1 MFNYKMANEL
11 EYAILSGVLFFIVGN
26 PITYG
31 IVGNIL
37 KLNTKISKQNYIL
50 VFIHSIVMAL
60 LMFVTMWL
68 LDTYFIEAEE
78 AVEAAVEDVV
88 EEVMG
93 ELRDPFDSEEYE
105 IIKQKDG
112 STIVDG
118 SIKIYDLEEN
128 LDIEFPDE
136 REYDTLAGYIL
147 DFIGDIPDK
156 GVKATY
162 ENYIFK
168 VINIHSNRIDKVEVK
183 TIDG

>member
-1 MFNYKMANEL
+1 MANEL

-78 AVEAAVEDVV
+78 AVEAAV
-88 EEVMG
+88 
-93 ELRDPFDSEEYE
+93 
-105 IIKQKDG
+105 KDA
-112 STIVDG
+112 VDTAPADDAADDADDDAADDADAPEG
-118 SIKIYDLEEN
+118 
-128 LDIEFPDE
+128 F
-136 REYDTLAGYIL
+136 TL
-147 DFIGDIPDK
+147 
-156 GVKATY
+156 
-162 ENYIFK
+162 
-168 VINIHSNRIDKVEVK
+168 
-183 TIDG
+183 

>member
-1 MFNYKMANEL
+1 MYNYKMANEL

-78 AVEAAVEDVV
+78 AVEAAVEEVV
-88 EEVMG
+88 EEAPAPAADDDDADDADDDDDDDDDDAADDADAPEG
-93 ELRDPFDSEEYE
+93 F
-105 IIKQKDG
+105 
-112 STIVDG
+112 
-118 SIKIYDLEEN
+118 
-128 LDIEFPDE
+128 
-136 REYDTLAGYIL
+136 TL
-147 DFIGDIPDK
+147 
-156 GVKATY
+156 
-162 ENYIFK
+162 
-168 VINIHSNRIDKVEVK
+168 
-183 TIDG
+183 

>member
-1 MFNYKMANEL
+1 MANEL

-78 AVEAAVEDVV
+78 AVEAAVKDAA
-88 EEVMG
+88 
-93 ELRDPFDSEEYE
+93 DTAPAADDADADADDDADS
-105 IIKQKDG
+105 DAD
-112 STIVDG
+112 SD
-118 SIKIYDLEEN
+118 
-128 LDIEFPDE
+128 
-136 REYDTLAGYIL
+136 AG
-147 DFIGDIPDK
+147 DADAGDADAPE
-156 GVKATY
+156 G
-162 ENYIFK
+162 F
-168 VINIHSNRIDKVEVK
+168 SL
-183 TIDG
+183 

>member
-78 AVEAAVEDVV
+78 AVEAAVE
-88 EEVMG
+88 EW
-93 ELRDPFDSEEYE
+93 
-105 IIKQKDG
+105 KCAKW
-112 STIVDG
+112 T
-118 SIKIYDLEEN
+118 
-128 LDIEFPDE
+128 
-136 REYDTLAGYIL
+136 REQGPLPLG
-147 DFIGDIPDK
+147 PK
-156 GVKATY
+156 PVK
-162 ENYIFK
+162 K
-168 VINIHSNRIDKVEVK
+168 
-183 TIDG
+183 